1 MKTQKEQELTIK
13 DAENGY
19 RIMIRDKK
27 LKDYRPLVVKDI
39 QKIYKQGIKEGI
51 EIGKKQS
58 PFFGWSYEEIEYNGK
73 AQAISEFKEK
83 LKEALCIDKDEDCKV
98 NCCKT
103 QGGKDN
109 FICKNCNQIE
119 KTAQEITK

>member
-1 MKTQKEQELTIK
+1 MNTPNKQAELEKEIEKYNINVKRYTFLLEQRNKNGKIIDELIDLGGEISK
-13 DAENGY
+13 FENNVGNIQQAE
-19 RIMIRDKK
+19 
-27 LKDYRPLVVKDI
+27 LK
-39 QKIYKQGIKEGI
+39 GIKE
-51 EIGKKQS
+51 
-58 PFFGWSYEEIEYNGK
+58 GK

>member
-1 MKTQKEQELTIK
+1 MNTPNKQAEQIKKIEKQIETNCSLLEVEYQK
-13 DAENGY
+13 
-19 RIMIRDKK
+19 
-27 LKDYRPLVVKDI
+27 
-39 QKIYKQGIKEGI
+39 GIKE
-51 EIGKKQS
+51 
-58 PFFGWSYEEIEYNGK
+58 GK
-73 AQAISEFKEK
+73 AQAISKFKEK